1 MYCQELKSFKQTKS
15 SVVTKEGLKQQVQD
29 IEETDLKIGSNDVA
43 DVNVEETYV
52 NIGCNKVVDK
62 DLPVKFAID
71 VLSYFLLYLIYTN
84 YIPDLWHRQLKIIN
98 QFRNHL

>member
-1 MYCQELKSFKQTKS
+1 MFVNKTS
-15 SVVTKEGLKQQVQD
+15 GL
-29 IEETDLKIGSNDVA
+29 EW
-43 DVNVEETYV
+43 VNS
-52 NIGCNKVVDK
+52 K

-71 VLSYFLLYLIYTN
+71 VLSYFLLYLIYKN